1 MTTIMTGDQVI
12 SIYESIALLTDQ
24 MLAAAR
30 ASDWEL
36 LASLEDQSGTHIAA
50 LRDLEDNVQLSEAH
64 RSRKVEIIRKVLED
78 DRQIRNLTEPGL
90 RRLSALIQSNQTEQ
104 KLLNTY
110 GMGG

>member
-1 MTTIMTGDQVI
+1 MNGDQVI
-12 SIYESIALLTDQ
+12 SIYESIARLTDQ

-36 LASLEDQSGTHIAA
+36 LASLEEQSGVHIAT
-50 LRDLEDNVQLSEAH
+50 LRNLEDDIQLSEQH
-64 RSRKVEIIRKVLED
+64 RNRKVEIIRKVLED
-78 DRQIRNLTEPGL
+78 DRAIRNLTEPGL
-90 RRLSALIQSNQTEQ
+90 RRLSALIQSNHTEQ

>member
-1 MTTIMTGDQVI
+1 MTSDEVI
-12 SIYESIALLTDQ
+12 SLYESVAQLTDQ

-30 ASDWEL
+30 ANDWEL
-36 LASLEDQSGTHIAA
+36 LASLEEQSGTYIAT
-50 LRDLEDNVQLSEAH
+50 LRNLEDHVQLSEQH
-64 RSRKVEIIRKVLED
+64 RNRKVEIIRKVLED
-78 DRQIRNLTEPGL
+78 DRDIRNLTEPGL